1 MKRNHRIISIC
12 CALMMFL
19 TVIAAPF
26 SAKADTT
33 QRFGAITDV
42 VNVRQGPSTDHTI
55 ITKMAGGELVKIL
68 GEETASDGDVWYQCN
83 FVQKGTEITGYIHE
97 EYVVEAEE
105 TFLAQL
111 RDQRFPEDY
120 YAGLIL
126 LHEVY
131 PNWKFVAY
139 HTNLKWETVI
149 KEETVI
155 GRNMVYYTSNPLYID
170 LTDVDENGKQ
180 IGRDGNSWVTA
191 SKAAVEYYMDPRNFL
206 NDPSI
211 FMFESLSYTEGVYTK
226 EGVAAILKNSF
237 MAENYTCP
245 DTKEVKNYAETF
257 IEAGRLA
264 GVSPYHLAS
273 RARQEQ
279 GKNGNALGNGTV
291 SGYENYFNFFNISA
305 YATSQVGAIVHGAQ
319 YASKSGSYG
328 RPWTNQYKSICGGA
342 QFLGT
347 SYISKGQDTV
357 YFQKFNVSNP
367 NNLYN
372 HQYMSNV
379 KAPAS
384 EASIVKKGYTEEI
397 LQSVLIFE
405 IPVYLNMPEN
415 PIPKPEDRKDEEE
428 QGGQGNQGG
437 ATQPDSNVPV
447 MTTTYKLNGS
457 SLTGVALGTDAAAL
471 LNNIQVSEGSAAL
484 YDAAGTSK
492 TAGAVVTGD
501 VLKICKTD
509 NTEYKTYTL
518 VLYGDI
524 NSDSKISMADLVL
537 VRKHLL
543 DLSALKNSKFN
554 AADINKDGKISMADL
569 IFVRK
574 HLLDISYIS
583 QG

>member
-33 QRFGAITDV
+33 QRLGAITDV

-131 PNWKFVAY
+131 PNWQFVAY

-226 EGVAAILKNSF
+226 EGIAAILKNSF

-291 SGYENYFNFFNISA
+291 SGYENYFNFFHISA

-384 EASIVKKGYTEEI
+384 EASIVKKGYTEEV
-397 LQSVLIFE
+397 LQSALLFE

-428 QGGQGNQGG
+428 QGGQENQGG

-447 MTTTYKLNGS
+447 VTTTYKLNGS
-457 SLTGVALGTDAAAL
+457 ALTGVALGTDAAAL
-471 LNNIQVSEGSAAL
+471 LNNIQVGEGSAAL
-484 YDAAGTSK
+484 YDAAGKAK

-524 NSDSKISMADLVL
+524 NSDSKVSMADLVL

>member
-33 QRFGAITDV
+33 QRLGAITDV

-131 PNWKFVAY
+131 PNWQFVAY

-291 SGYENYFNFFNISA
+291 SGYENYFNFFHISA

-384 EASIVKKGYTEEI
+384 EASIVKKGYTEEV
-397 LQSVLIFE
+397 LQSALLFE

-428 QGGQGNQGG
+428 QGGQENQGG

-447 MTTTYKLNGS
+447 VTTTYKLNGS
-457 SLTGVALGTDAAAL
+457 ALTGVALGTDAAAL
-471 LNNIQVSEGSAAL
+471 LNNIQVSEGSVAL
-484 YDAAGTSK
+484 YDAAGKAK

-524 NSDSKISMADLVL
+524 NSDSKVSMADLVL

>member
-33 QRFGAITDV
+33 QRLGAITDV

-131 PNWKFVAY
+131 PNWQFVAY

-226 EGVAAILKNSF
+226 EGIAAILKNSF

-291 SGYENYFNFFNISA
+291 SGYENYFNFFHISA

-384 EASIVKKGYTEEI
+384 EASIVKKGYTEEV
-397 LQSVLIFE
+397 LQSALLFE

-428 QGGQGNQGG
+428 QGGQENQGG

-447 MTTTYKLNGS
+447 VTTTYKLNGS
-457 SLTGVALGTDAAAL
+457 ALTGVALGTDAAAL
-471 LNNIQVSEGSAAL
+471 LNNIQVSEGSVAL
-484 YDAAGTSK
+484 YDAAGKAK

-524 NSDSKISMADLVL
+524 NSDSKVSMADLVL

>member
-33 QRFGAITDV
+33 QRLGAITDV

-131 PNWKFVAY
+131 PNWQFVAY

-191 SKAAVEYYMDPRNFL
+191 SKAAVEYYMDPRNLL

-226 EGVAAILKNSF
+226 EGIAAILKNSF

-291 SGYENYFNFFNISA
+291 SGYENYFNFFHISA

-384 EASIVKKGYTEEI
+384 EASIVKKGYTEEV
-397 LQSVLIFE
+397 LQSALLFE

-428 QGGQGNQGG
+428 QGGQENQGG

-447 MTTTYKLNGS
+447 VTTTYKLNGS
-457 SLTGVALGTDAAAL
+457 ALTGVALGTDAAAL
-471 LNNIQVSEGSAAL
+471 LNNIQVSEGSVAL
-484 YDAAGTSK
+484 YDAAGKAK

-524 NSDSKISMADLVL
+524 NSDSKVSMADLVL

>member
-33 QRFGAITDV
+33 QRLGAITDV

-131 PNWKFVAY
+131 PNWQFVAY

-226 EGVAAILKNSF
+226 EGIAAILKNSF

-291 SGYENYFNFFNISA
+291 SGYENYFNFFHISA

-384 EASIVKKGYTEEI
+384 EASIVKKGYTEEV
-397 LQSVLIFE
+397 LQSALLFE

-447 MTTTYKLNGS
+447 VTTTYKLNGS
-457 SLTGVALGTDAAAL
+457 ALTGVALGTDAAAL
-471 LNNIQVSEGSAAL
+471 LNNIQVGEGSAAL
-484 YDAAGTSK
+484 YDAAGKAK

-524 NSDSKISMADLVL
+524 NSDSKVSMADLVL

>member
-33 QRFGAITDV
+33 QRLGAITDV

-131 PNWKFVAY
+131 PNWQFVAY

-226 EGVAAILKNSF
+226 EGIAAILKNSF

-291 SGYENYFNFFNISA
+291 SGYENYFNFFHISA

-384 EASIVKKGYTEEI
+384 EASIVKKGYTEEV
-397 LQSVLIFE
+397 LQSALLFE

-428 QGGQGNQGG
+428 QGGQENQGG

-447 MTTTYKLNGS
+447 VTTTYKLNGS
-457 SLTGVALGTDAAAL
+457 ALTGVALGTDAAAL
-471 LNNIQVSEGSAAL
+471 LNNIQVSEGSVAL
-484 YDAAGTSK
+484 YDAAGKAK
-492 TAGAVVTGD
+492 TAGAVATGD

-524 NSDSKISMADLVL
+524 NSDSKVSMADLVL